1 MKLKYILIISLALT
15 AFTSCNDY
23 LDVDTPSKYDD
34 KYVFSSETEVN
45 RALNGVYAQ
54 LLDGN
59 TYGEKYLKDL
69 CMNSDVDYITNSSE
83 APTSNGFARFECTS
97 DAGQL
102 KSTWN
107 SAYEGIEYANNF
119 IWQLERSD
127 LYMSGN
133 AVCKQMIG
141 EAKVIRA
148 MFYND
153 IIDLWGDVP
162 FTFTPTSEKSDI
174 ITPIVSRDSI
184 RMTLINDLRAIA
196 PYMHYAKSNT
206 NGIERISKEAC
217 WAMISRMALSAGG
230 YSLRPDKQ
238 NPSSRG
244 TMERPANYKEFY
256 QIARNYADS
265 VILSGT
271 HSLNKSYRNVFID
284 ECNFVVDN
292 SDDPI
297 FEIPFAKKTSGN
309 IGYIQGPSTSLS
321 SGVSIGANTWGE
333 CKGSAQISTFYG
345 YTFDE
350 KDLRRNYVVGMWG
363 YNNQGDTICVP
374 SMRANYTLFNNKWS
388 KLWSTNG
395 SFENNS
401 TGNTGI
407 NYPYLR
413 YTDVLLMFAEAE
425 NELNN
430 GPTETAKNALKIVR
444 KRAFAPSDWGV
455 KVDSYI
461 SLVSS
466 SKEKFL
472 NAVLDER
479 KFEFAGE
486 NMRWKDLVRNN
497 KYSEVLFYTFLRYYG
512 VGQNAGGSSQY
523 LDAVTEYD
531 GFADGRYDNL
541 PFDIHWRRIA
551 NPKNIDIF
559 PNTSMEILEISNPYS
574 QESKVPDN
582 GTITNPEY
590 QWQTTQGNFGWWNDG
605 TGSPT
610 AQCLYSLYGFMRGDN
625 TGMVYLVD
633 NNGTPYPI
641 GEVTSHITADKLP
654 VVRYILPYPNNAILR
669 SAGVYKNYYGYAN

>member
-1 MKLKYILIISLALT
+1 M
-15 AFTSCNDY
+15 
-23 LDVDTPSKYDD
+23 
-34 KYVFSSETEVN
+34 
-45 RALNGVYAQ
+45 
-54 LLDGN
+54 
-59 TYGEKYLKDL
+59 
-69 CMNSDVDYITNSSE
+69 
-83 APTSNGFARFECTS
+83 
-97 DAGQL
+97 
-102 KSTWN
+102 
-107 SAYEGIEYANNF
+107 
-119 IWQLERSD
+119 
-127 LYMSGN
+127 
-133 AVCKQMIG
+133 
-141 EAKVIRA
+141 
-148 MFYND
+148 
-153 IIDLWGDVP
+153 
-162 FTFTPTSEKSDI
+162 
-174 ITPIVSRDSI
+174 
-184 RMTLINDLRAIA
+184 
-196 PYMHYAKSNT
+196 
-206 NGIERISKEAC
+206 
-217 WAMISRMALSAGG
+217 
-230 YSLRPDKQ
+230 
-238 NPSSRG
+238 
-244 TMERPANYKEFY
+244 
-256 QIARNYADS
+256 
-265 VILSGT
+265 
-271 HSLNKSYRNVFID
+271 
-284 ECNFVVDN
+284 
-292 SDDPI
+292 
-297 FEIPFAKKTSGN
+297 
-309 IGYIQGPSTSLS
+309 
-321 SGVSIGANTWGE
+321 
-333 CKGSAQISTFYG
+333 
-345 YTFDE
+345 
-350 KDLRRNYVVGMWG
+350 
-363 YNNQGDTICVP
+363 
-374 SMRANYTLFNNKWS
+374 
-388 KLWSTNG
+388 
-395 SFENNS
+395 
-401 TGNTGI
+401 
-407 NYPYLR
+407 R

-430 GPTETAKNALKIVR
+430 GPTEAAKNALKIVR

>member
-1 MKLKYILIISLALT
+1 MKLKYILITSLALT

-34 KYVFSSETEVN
+34 KYVFSTETEVN

-83 APTSNGFARFECTS
+83 SPTSSGFTRFECTS

-127 LYMSGN
+127 LYKSGN
-133 AVCKQMIG
+133 ADCKQMMG

-153 IIDLWGDVP
+153 IIDLWGDIP

-196 PYMHYAKSNT
+196 PSMHYAKSNT
-206 NGIERISKEAC
+206 NGVERVSKEAC

-238 NPSSRG
+238 NPSSHG
-244 TMERPANYKEFY
+244 IMERPANYKEFY

-271 HSLNKSYRNVFID
+271 HSLNKSYRNVFVD

-297 FEIPFAKKTSGN
+297 FEIPFTKKTSGN
-309 IGYIQGPSTSLS
+309 IGYIQGPSTALS
-321 SGVSIGANTWGE
+321 SGVSIGTNTWGE
-333 CKGSAQISTFYG
+333 CKGSAQISAFYG

-350 KDLRRNYVVGMWG
+350 KDLRRDYVVGMWG
-363 YNNQGDTICVP
+363 YNNQGDTTCVP
-374 SMRANYTLFNNKWS
+374 SIRANYTLFNNKWS
-388 KLWSTNG
+388 KLWSTSG

-401 TGNTGI
+401 AGNTGI

-430 GPTETAKNALKIVR
+430 GPTEAAKNALKIVR
-444 KRAFAPSDWGV
+444 KRAFASTDWGT

-461 SLVSS
+461 SSVSS

-479 KFEFAGE
+479 KWEFAGE

-551 NPKNIDIF
+551 NPKNTDIF

-582 GTITNPEY
+582 GSITNPEY
-590 QWQTTQGNFGWWNDG
+590 QWQTTQGNFGWWNDATG
-605 TGSPT
+605 TPT
-610 AQCLYSLYGFMRGDN
+610 PQCLYSLYGFMRGDN
-625 TGMVYLVD
+625 TGQIYLVD
-633 NNGTPYPI
+633 NNGTPYPV
-641 GEVTSHITADKLP
+641 GEVTSHVTADKLP
-654 VVRYILPYPNNAILR
+654 VVRYILPYPNNAIQR
-669 SAGVYKNYYGYAN
+669 SAGAYKNYYGYAN